1 MFGQCRG
8 VAHKNGHSVMP
19 RHSSW
24 CHDVMVL
31 CIMPVGWRGV
41 AIAVGIRMSHL
52 SNEKGV
58 QWPSH
63 LCDGRRVQWSLA
75 PMGYKE
81 CMVTIGALHPW
92 HFLLSMYLH
101 IDHWSVAP
109 MDGKRVQPW
118 SLGHHTGGMRA
129 WRGPQWLSGHHT
141 HRMVAITVTIGA
153 AGQWE

>member
-1 MFGQCRG
+1 MFGQCGG
-8 VAHKNGHSVMP
+8 VAHKDGHSVMP

-52 SNEKGV
+52 SYEKGV

-92 HFLLSMYLH
+92 HFLLSIYTL
-101 IDHWSVAP
+101 
-109 MDGKRVQPW
+109 
-118 SLGHHTGGMRA
+118 
-129 WRGPQWLSGHHT
+129 
-141 HRMVAITVTIGA
+141 TIGVLHPWM
-153 AGQWE
+153 GKEYSPGL